1 MASKTKKPSSP
12 RPSKESL
19 KLKQYV
25 RHNAKQFLSKPNINS
40 IGIGY
45 KISDGKR
52 TNQLCIQFTVDQKVA
67 LEGLEALGTTE
78 IPKHISIDGVDYPTD
93 VLQRS
98 YEKAA
103 RAVSAAVQLQSAQDR
118 KTFIDPIVPGVS
130 IGHPLISAGTA
141 GCVVY
146 DARTSAPLLL
156 SNWHVLHGENG
167 EVGDFIVQPGRHDDN
182 RVQQNVAG
190 TLVRS
195 HLGVAGDCA
204 VADIDQR
211 GLDDHVVELDTIIDE
226 IGEPDL
232 DDRIVKSGRTTAV
245 THGIVTRI
253 HVTVQI
259 DYGSPGNPNPVAIG
273 CFEIEP
279 DPRKPAVNGE
289 ISMGG
294 DSGSAWIAKSGNK
307 PTTMMV
313 GLHFAGEVGD
323 APEHALACYPSSVFE
338 KLAIV
343 PKPIQVVEPDLVRL
357 GFSTSFVGGNVFFP
371 KPLTSAA
378 ADDLLEVGGE
388 TVFHYTHF
396 SLAMSESRK
405 LARWVA
411 WNIDGSSL
419 KALSRNGIS
428 FQKDHQLPLAAQH
441 GNELYRNNPLDRG
454 HIARRA
460 DLNWGPL
467 PEARQ
472 ANEDS
477 FFYTNIAPQ
486 HEDFN
491 QSRAGGIWGE
501 LENAVFADV
510 DIEDLKVSMLGGPI
524 FDDADP
530 IHRGVQLPQSY
541 WKAVYYRELGQTTV
555 RVRAYVLTQADLL
568 NDLEV
573 LELPEFA
580 VFEVAVNE
588 LQDLTGLDIL
598 NARPPTRRRSQT
610 EAIGRSAGLRRVMS
624 ADDII

>member
-1 MASKTKKPSSP
+1 MAKKKTRA
-12 RPSKESL
+12 RPSASEIESL
-19 KLKQYV
+19 KHYV
-25 RHNAKQFLSKPNINS
+25 RQNAKQFLAKPNINS
-40 IGIGY
+40 VGIGY

-52 TNQLCIQFTVDQKVA
+52 TNDLSIQFTVDRKV
-67 LEGLEALGTTE
+67 GLESLESLGTTE
-78 IPKHISIDGVDYPTD
+78 IPKTLVVDGIEYPTD
-93 VLQRS
+93 VLERS
-98 YEKAA
+98 YEKSA
-103 RAVSAAVQLQSAQDR
+103 RAVSVQAQLEEAQDR
-118 KTFIDPIVPGVS
+118 KSFIDPVVPGVS
-130 IGHPLISAGTA
+130 IGHPTISAGTA

-146 DARTSAPLLL
+146 DATTGGPLLL
-156 SNWHVLHGENG
+156 SNWHVLQGNEG
-167 EVGDFIVQPGRHDDN
+167 VIGDPVVQPGRHDDN
-182 RVQQNVAG
+182 RIQQNVVGA
-190 TLVRS
+190 LIRS

-204 VADIDQR
+204 VAEISRR
-211 GLDDHVVELDTIIDE
+211 GLAGEVVGLDVAIDE

-232 DDRIVKSGRTTAV
+232 GDKVVKSGRTTGV
-245 THGIVTRI
+245 THGIVVRI
-253 HVTVQI
+253 HVTAQI
-259 DYGSPGNPNPVAIG
+259 DYGERFNPNVVEIG

-279 DPRKPAVNGE
+279 DPDFPADRGE

-294 DSGSAWIAKSGNK
+294 DSGSAWIAKSSAG

-313 GLHFAGEVGD
+313 GLHFAGEIGD
-323 APEHALACYPSSVFE
+323 APEQALACYPASVFE
-338 KLAIV
+338 KLGILPRPV
-343 PKPIQVVEPDLVRL
+343 EVVEPELVRR

-371 KPLTSAA
+371 KPLTPAVT
-378 ADDLLEVGGE
+378 DDLLVVDEE

-396 SLAMSESRK
+396 SLAMSKTRK

-428 FQKDHQLPLAAQH
+428 FQKDHQLPLDAQH

-467 PEARQ
+467 PEAQQ
-472 ANEDS
+472 ANVDS

-486 HEDFN
+486 HQDFN

-510 DIEDLKVSMLGGPI
+510 NIEDLKVSLLGGPI
-524 FDDADP
+524 FSADDP
-530 IHRGVQLPQSY
+530 IHRGVQLPQSF
-541 WKAVYYRELGQTTV
+541 WKAVYYREAGQVTV

-568 NDLEV
+568 NELEV

-580 VFEVAVNE
+580 VFEVSVSE

-598 NARPPTRRRSQT
+598 NARPPRRSRT
-610 EAIGRSAGLRRVMS
+610 GVESISADGGIRRVQS
-624 ADDII
+624 VADII